1 MHIYI
6 VLRNNGSI
14 IIDTNEPF
22 LRDLG
27 NEPLLFNVLFC
38 LKSDTLL
45 RPARIFSGDRAS
57 HVFQHKLYS
66 IRVVLPADG
75 RRREQ
80 GQHAFK
86 KVI

>member
-1 MHIYI
+1 MCII
-6 VLRNNGSI
+6 LRNNGS

-27 NEPLLFNVLFC
+27 NEPLLFNVLFR

-45 RPARIFSGDRAS
+45 PPARIFSADRAP
-57 HVFQHKLYS
+57 HVLQYKFYS
-66 IRVVLPADG
+66 ILAVLPADG
-75 RRREQ
+75 SRRGQ